1 MRTFSLAFLLAIS
14 TVVGASACTNHATY
28 VAADQA
34 ALGKV
39 VVYRNGVA
47 YYERKAS
54 VDGDKLAIE
63 VPQDKIDDF
72 LKSLTVT
79 DAKTGLALPISFPSP
94 GQAKNGKVEMTIQLP
109 DKAHRDIVLSYVTE
123 SPAWKPTYRVVV
135 SDTGKVDLQGW
146 AIVDNTSG
154 EDWKSVQVGVGSSSA
169 LSFRY
174 DLHSIRLV
182 HRETLHSQD
191 NFAKAPPLGGS
202 VHRDGRT
209 EEMVLAAMDDT
220 DLARPEGHPDV
231 AGDVVAKAS
240 AEAASPAKTGGSLG
254 AARQVPSS
262 AMNKYR
268 VARAAPPPGSQAKD
282 EAAEDRK
289 LAQLADQLKKAKRDV
304 VIEGYAQA
312 GESEAAD
319 KALDR
324 ANILR
329 NQLIERGV
337 APAQVK
343 AIARGVVAGQKAGV
357 RVVAAPSATPEDGKR
372 PSTNPD
378 APPVGESHFDS
389 KTPMNVGKGTSAM
402 VAIVHGQ
409 AQGEVVYLYDAES
422 PNGDARF
429 AFKSVRFKNP
439 TGSTLESGPITVY
452 GNGRFIGEG
461 MADPI
466 PPGATAVV
474 PFALDRQV
482 VVDREGSTGDRMSQL
497 VKLNRGVMT
506 AEVQHVRTTRLK
518 VANRSHKATT
528 VLVRHNT
535 PKGWAI
541 SKGPKAVEQ
550 YAESRLFALDVPA
563 GESRV
568 LEIEESTPLVRT
580 VDLRTPVGV
589 DLVRVYL
596 KTAKESPKIDAAMQ
610 RLLGLFD
617 DMAKA
622 ESQIAHLRERG
633 DEYRVRMDELHN
645 QIFSLKAVKTGGT
658 LMAHLQTKF
667 KEMSERVQQTT
678 IDIVGA
684 QEKLMLA
691 RVKFQDELAELSLD
705 NRDSKPAM
713 AAMAK

>member
-1 MRTFSLAFLLAIS
+1 MRNFSLAFLLAIS
-14 TVVGASACTNHATY
+14 TVVGVSACTNHATY

-47 YYERKAS
+47 YYERKAT
-54 VDGDKLAIE
+54 VVGDKLTIE

-135 SDTGKVDLQGW
+135 SDAGKVDLQGW

-191 NFAKAPPLGGS
+191 NFAKAPPVGGT

-209 EEMVLAAMDDT
+209 EELVLASMDDT
-220 DLARPEGHPDV
+220 DIARPAGHPDV
-231 AGDVVAKAS
+231 AGDVVAKAY
-240 AEAASPAKTGGSLG
+240 AESASPAKTGGGLG
-254 AARQVPSS
+254 AARSAPSS

-268 VARAAPPPGSQAKD
+268 VAKTPPPGAQPKD
-282 EAAEDRK
+282 EAVEDQK
-289 LAQLADQLKKAKRDV
+289 LARLAEQLKKGKHEV
-304 VIEGYAQA
+304 VVEGYAQTGEAEA
-312 GESEAAD
+312 GD

-324 ANILR
+324 ANMLR

-343 AIARGVVAGQKAGV
+343 AVARGVVAGQKAGV
-357 RVVAAPSATPEDGKR
+357 RVVSAPTKAPEDGKKAAI
-372 PSTNPD
+372 NPD

-389 KTPMNVGKGTSAM
+389 KTPMNVSKGTSAM

-422 PNGDARF
+422 PNGDSRF

-482 VVDREGSTGDRMSQL
+482 VIDREGSTGDRMSQL
-497 VKLNRGVMT
+497 IKLTRGVLT
-506 AEVQHVRTTRLK
+506 AEVQHVRTTKLK
-518 VANRSHKATT
+518 ISNRSHKATT

-550 YAESRLFALDVPA
+550 YAESRLYAAEVPA

-596 KTAKESPKIDAAMQ
+596 KTAKEDPKVDAAMQ

-622 ESQIAHLRERG
+622 EAQIAHLRERG

-667 KEMSERVQQTT
+667 QEMSERVQQTT
-678 IDIVGA
+678 IDVVGA